1 MSKLLANQ
9 IANYN
14 DNGPVE
20 VKEGINIPTG
30 KPFQVAGGA
39 GTTGQYLKST
49 GSAVAWESFPTIPA
63 AQVQTDW
70 NATSGLG
77 QILNKPTL
85 ATVATTGS
93 YTDLTN
99 QPTIPAG
106 QVRSDWNA
114 TSGISAIDNK
124 PSLFDGQYTSLV
136 GAPTVPST
144 VNDLADVNIPSP
156 VDGQYVMWDQATTR
170 WIQGA
175 GSAGILNVVEDT
187 TPQLGGTLDANGKDI
202 DMGNNT
208 ITDDKVGEWDA
219 AYSWGNHTAQ
229 GYLTTYTNTTYS
241 QQAVASAGGGVSL
254 RLVDSG
260 GAQDDITISAGTG
273 ITLDQIGTEGFRI
286 NSTGGGGGGGGATV
300 TTSDAAPST
309 PTDGDLWW
317 KSNEGR
323 LKVYYDDGSGTQ
335 WVDASPPLLP
345 SFTEQL
351 RDASGTA
358 QLNANGNQFE
368 LSGHI
373 IPSADAQYDL
383 GDAEHKIRHLFLSD
397 NSCWFG
403 DGYSRISTVRGKIKY
418 YNRDVNKIPSKLAAE
433 GITFN
438 VAKGLI
444 EAHLGGGFPGR
455 TWTQIS
461 DFTVNHWLYVW
472 CAHNNVPSGT
482 YSIADMFVPE
492 YTGGISEGFD
502 GWMVNPEYDPDD
514 FTDAIEFGQ
523 NGKREAPFLTDDA
536 EEYKLLESDTFI
548 RSNVLADFSV
558 KVVGCLGTETNYFDM
573 TIFIPQGNTPRTIS
587 NLIIDGTTATQVK
600 ITGTPEA
607 NTTQTFK
614 INALFLGAEWKA
626 TVAIG

>member
-70 NATSGLG
+70 NASSGLG

-187 TPQLGGTLDANGKDI
+187 TPQLGGTLDANGNEI
-202 DMGNNT
+202 DMGGNN
-208 ITDDKVGEWDA
+208 ITDAKVGQWDA
-219 AYSWGNHTAQ
+219 AYAWGNHTAQ

-241 QQAVASAGGGVSL
+241 QLAVGAASGVSL

-260 GAQDDITISAGTG
+260 GAQDDITITAGSG
-273 ITLDQIGTEGFRI
+273 ITIDQIGTEGFRI
-286 NSTGGGGGGGGATV
+286 NSSGGGGGGGGATV

-358 QLNANGNQFE
+358 QLNANGNQFD

-373 IPSADAQYDL
+373 IPSSNAAFDI
-383 GDAEHKIRHLFLSD
+383 GSAEKKVRHLFLSD

-403 DGYSRISTVRGKIKY
+403 DGYSRISTVKGKIKY
-418 YNRDVNKIPSKLAAE
+418 YNRDVNKIPSKLKAE
-433 GITFN
+433 GITFS
-438 VAKGLI
+438 VAKTLI
-444 EAHLGGGFPGR
+444 EQQLGQGFPGR
-455 TWTQIS
+455 TWNQIS

-472 CAHNNVPSGT
+472 CLHNNVPSGT

-502 GWMVNPEYDPDD
+502 GWNVNPEYDPED

-523 NGKREAPFLTDDA
+523 NGKREAPFLTADS

-548 RSNVLADFSV
+548 RSNVLNDFPVVV
-558 KVVGCLGTETNYFDM
+558 KGCLGIEKNYFDL
-573 TIFIPQGNTPRTIS
+573 TIFVPQGNTPRTIA

-614 INALFLGAEWKA
+614 INGLFLGAEWKT